1 MDVRI
6 PFAFLLALAVSGT
19 ALGQDVGQTGT
30 DVGSVGFRNHA
41 LPVLVQVDRQG
52 RITGMQPARQ
62 LRPGM
67 RRLLRR
73 TLDQMIVSPAT
84 RHGRAVRSQF
94 VMQLAVEAS
103 KQSDGKYKVHFE
115 YVSSMPVPLLPLH
128 WIRTEGDRLALSTPP
143 AFNGD
148 WRRNRYEGV
157 RNLDRYNPEIPG
169 PINPNQSP
177 VQSPTTQNA
186 GARVAQLGG
195 PRR

>member
-6 PFAFLLALAVSGT
+6 ALGFVLAMAVSGT
-19 ALGQDVGQTGT
+19 ALGQDVGQAGA
-30 DVGSVGFRNHA
+30 DIGSVGFRNHA
-41 LPVLVQVDRQG
+41 LPVLVRVDKQG
-52 RITGMQPARQ
+52 RVTDMQPARR
-62 LRPGM
+62 LRPNM
-67 RRLLRR
+67 RRLLRK
-73 TLDQMIVSPAT
+73 TLDQMIVSPAM

-103 KQSDGKYKVHFE
+103 KQADGKYKVHFE

-148 WRRNRYEGV
+148 WRRNRYEV
-157 RNLDRYNPEIPG
+157 IRNLDRYNPEIPG
-169 PINPNQSP
+169 PINPNQPP
-177 VQSPTTQNA
+177 VQSPTTQSA
-186 GARVAQLGG
+186 GVRVAQVGG